1 MEVRSGAAE
10 HTAVPIADPV
20 TLDTQRVDRNAEGQA
35 EGQTRSEWGE
45 SQGRG
50 QQTESVETQ
59 GDTDDSNHVSVSIPE
74 ACGVRIAESR
84 EGRSDWEGQ
93 SPPGAVPELL
103 QEQPGTTSTAGPHR
117 GSGME
122 VALTRSLGTLPLSEN
137 PPSFV
142 SFRNES
148 STDNFHILVVQDPDG
163 YVSSIVWKG
172 LAGQVVTAEDAT
184 EHQGPSVRIVQQ
196 PWTHEST
203 ILDLHDPHALLI
215 FRILCGLLVLDVLY
229 TLAIFIYTMIGTDPT
244 DDSRKFDPA
253 VPFLLPILSGR
264 GLAFLLLGGTI
275 LVCISGY
282 IGGKQVRT
290 SLLVFTVL
298 ASIALIIVSA
308 VDAFSLET
316 LLKVAIFFVCIYLRR
331 VLIKRAEMYGITLT
345 HIVRVPR
352 RVNRPP
358 STPFVTVVVPERQ
371 LDAKEGEVE
380 Q

>member
-20 TLDTQRVDRNAEGQA
+20 TLDTQRVDRNVEGQA
-35 EGQTRSEWGE
+35 RSGWGE
-45 SQGRG
+45 SQGRE
-50 QQTESVETQ
+50 QRTESVETQ
-59 GDTDDSNHVSVSIPE
+59 DHTDDSNHVSVSIPE
-74 ACGVRIAESR
+74 ACRVVNAEGR
-84 EGRSDWEGQ
+84 EGRSYREGQ
-93 SPPGAVPELL
+93 SSAGAVPELL
-103 QEQPGTTSTAGPHR
+103 HEQPDATSTARSHR
-117 GSGME
+117 GSGTE
-122 VALTRSLGTLPLSEN
+122 VALTRSLGTLPLSDN

-142 SFRNES
+142 SFHNES

-172 LAGQVVTAEDAT
+172 LAGQVVTADDAA
-184 EHQGPSVRIVQQ
+184 EHQGASVRIVQQ

-215 FRILCGLLVLDVLY
+215 FRIFCGLLVLDVLY
-229 TLAIFIYTMIGTDPT
+229 TLAIFVYTMIGTDPT
-244 DDSRKFDPA
+244 DDSQKFDPA

-275 LVCISGY
+275 LVCIAGY

-290 SLLVFTVL
+290 SLLVFSIL
-298 ASIALIIVSA
+298 ACIALIIVSA

-316 LLKVAIFFVCIYLRR
+316 LVKVAVFFVCVYLRR

-345 HIVRVPR
+345 HIVRAPG

-371 LDAKEGEVE
+371 LDATEGEVE